1 MIQYFFSRGACSNDF
16 FFLTS
21 IKVKNVVIKNMGGV
35 AKMFCSYQQTYRGE
49 NVLQSLALSV
59 KVCKFQI
66 KREKYKIPF
75 GIFYFFEY

>member
-1 MIQYFFSRGACSNDF
+1 
-16 FFLTS
+16 
-21 IKVKNVVIKNMGGV
+21 MGGV

-66 KREKYKIPF
+66 KRDTKYLLVFSTFLSTKL
-75 GIFYFFEY
+75 